1 MSSAVTTAVV
11 LAGGLGT
18 RLRSVVKDVPKPMA
32 PVHEKPFLAYVLD
45 YWITQGIKR
54 FVLSVGYLS
63 HCITQYFG
71 EVYKGAR
78 IDYVIEDKPLGP
90 GGAVLNILEQMQPQ
104 SPLLLLNGDTYFTV
118 SLSKLCQFAVAN
130 QADLVFSLF
139 HTEENRR
146 YMTMDVDANDGRIL
160 SMPSAPRSLNKHLA
174 NGGVY
179 WIGPGA
185 SELML
190 QKCPTRSFSLDEDVF
205 PTLFSAHARMYGM
218 VSKAPFIDI
227 GLPEDYAQFQEQMIE

>member
-1 MSSAVTTAVV
+1 MNSVVTTAVV

-45 YWITQGIKR
+45 YWISQGIKR
-54 FVLSVGYLS
+54 FVLSIGYLS

-71 EVYKGAR
+71 EAYRGAR

-90 GGAVLNILEQMQPQ
+90 GGAVLNILEKMQPT

-118 SLSKLCQFAVAN
+118 SLNKLCQFAVAN

-139 HTEENRR
+139 NTEENNR
-146 YMTMDVDANDGRIL
+146 YMIMDIDTHGRIL
-160 SMPSAPRSLNKHLA
+160 SMPSVPRSHHQQLA

-179 WIGPGA
+179 WVGPGA
-185 SELML
+185 AELML
-190 QKCPTRSFSLDEDVF
+190 QKCPTNSVSLDEDVF
-205 PTLFSAHARMYGM
+205 PTLFLAHARMYGM

-227 GLPEDYAQFQEQMIE
+227 GLPEDYAQFQEQMVE